1 MNAALPPRR
10 FFRWAYA
17 GLSLALML
25 AGCSGDMIPAGKR
38 ISHRPPAARPSVS
51 ARDDLVYRADSAAF
65 RQCAAQLSAI
75 NVRYSTLPDQS
86 FGGGCTTYGAVKLI
100 DIGVQTSNL
109 GAMTCPLA
117 TNFAAWARYGVQ
129 PAARL
134 ILGSDVVRIE
144 TFGTYNC
151 RTIASSTRLS
161 EHAHGNAVDISAFL
175 LADGRRI
182 SVTNG
187 WNGDRQAAQFL
198 RVVRASACKRFR
210 TVLSPD
216 YDPSH
221 RDHLHFDMGGRGG
234 YCR

>member
-1 MNAALPPRR
+1 MTAALPPRR
-10 FFRWAYA
+10 SVRWAYA
-17 GLSLALML
+17 GLGLALTL

-38 ISHRPPAARPSVS
+38 VAHRPPVSRPAAP
-51 ARDDLVYRADSAAF
+51 ARSDLIYRADSAAF
-65 RQCAAQLSAI
+65 RQCAANLSAI
-75 NVRYSTLPDQS
+75 NVRYSSVPDQS
-86 FGGGCTTYGAVKLI
+86 FGSGCTTYGTVKLI

-117 TNFAAWARYGVQ
+117 TNFAAWARHGVQ

-134 ILGSDVVRIE
+134 ILGSEVVRIE
-144 TFGTYNC
+144 TYGTYSC
-151 RTIASSTRLS
+151 RNIAGSERLS
-161 EHAHGNAVDISAFL
+161 EHAHGNAVDIAAFL

-182 SVTNG
+182 SITND

-198 RVVRASACKRFR
+198 RLVRASACKRFR

-216 YDPSH
+216 YNTAH
-221 RDHLHFDMGGRGG
+221 HDHLHFDMGGSGT